1 MLILW
6 ILCQIYQLDR
16 IVTMKN
22 LYVHLYYVY
31 EYVKDC
37 YFVLSAL
44 DYSSHYDTA
53 PVKSVWWFMA
63 FQNLTIFI
71 DDHRIFAIF
80 VMRLPFVHPAWEK
93 PSAVL
98 WDDNLIETFCN
109 SKCLWTLS
117 LEGGPGGQGHSAKV
131 PTKLILLDIC
141 SMLDTPTLGLGNELE
156 KHQNEGFNGPL
167 GLDNWAQWFV
177 LFPVNFQNKSRS
189 NVAFSQRFLGNDFPM
204 SESPER
210 NRWFGPVPRYCTCFW
225 ASRVSYIPTCNNIGW
240 YDNKHCSERD
250 RAFRQKKGRVHQ
262 HLHFLFLI
270 NMQVDHQVSAH
281 LL

>member
-117 LEGGPGGQGHSAKV
+117 LGSGGQGHSAKV
-131 PTKLILLDIC
+131 PTKLFLQCLTLQLLAWGTD
-141 SMLDTPTLGLGNELE
+141 PLE

-167 GLDNWAQWFV
+167 GLDNWALWFV

-189 NVAFSQRFLGNDFPM
+189 NVAFSQRFLGNDF
-204 SESPER
+204 
-210 NRWFGPVPRYCTCFW
+210 RWANLQNEIGGLVQCLGTCFW

-240 YDNKHCSERD
+240 YDHKHCSERD
-250 RAFRQKKGRVHQ
+250 RAFRQKKGGGVTNTSTFFFWSICR
-262 HLHFLFLI
+262 
-270 NMQVDHQVSAH
+270 
-281 LL
+281 

>member
-117 LEGGPGGQGHSAKV
+117 LGSGGQGHSAKV
-131 PTKLILLDIC
+131 PTKLLAWGTSWKNTKMKD
-141 SMLDTPTLGLGNELE
+141 SMDHLAWTI
-156 KHQNEGFNGPL
+156 GPNDL
-167 GLDNWAQWFV
+167 YSSLSTSKTKAVPNNRFFSAI
-177 LFPVNFQNKSRS
+177 SRK
-189 NVAFSQRFLGNDFPM
+189 RFPM

-210 NRWFGPVPRYCTCFW
+210 NRWFGPVPRYMFLGFTCILH
-225 ASRVSYIPTCNNIGW
+225 SY
-240 YDNKHCSERD
+240 
-250 RAFRQKKGRVHQ
+250 
-262 HLHFLFLI
+262 
-270 NMQVDHQVSAH
+270 MQ
-281 LL
+281 